1 MADIYEGPELDP
13 EFCTDCGADSVAEH
27 DHDCRR
33 RSTFQ
38 TPLHEGLASI
48 HELYTQLRAAG
59 FTMREAMA
67 YIAELGKANQ

>member
-1 MADIYEGPELDP
+1 MADTPDGDTP
-13 EFCTDCGADSVAEH
+13 
-27 DHDCRR
+27 
-33 RSTFQ
+33 TFQ
-38 TPLHEGLASI
+38 TPLQQGLESI